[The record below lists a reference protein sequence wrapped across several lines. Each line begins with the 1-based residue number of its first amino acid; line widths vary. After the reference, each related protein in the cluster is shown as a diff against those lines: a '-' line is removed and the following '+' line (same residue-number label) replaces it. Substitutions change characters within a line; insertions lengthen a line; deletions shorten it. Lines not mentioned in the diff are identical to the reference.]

1 MNTFEKYRTKKKKI
15 RYIISKE
22 KEIENELM
30 EKYKKKRDE
39 TIEEWIN
46 KNMELIKQR
55 NKEEI
60 KYKKKNL
67 NIKKKNGN

>member
-30 EKYKKKRDE
+30 EEYKKKE
-39 TIEEWIN
+39 
-46 KNMELIKQR
+46 MKQ
-55 NKEEI
+55 
-60 KYKKKNL
+60 
-67 NIKKKNGN
+67 